1 MNIPDFLKRTDSN
14 AVSDYSAVSICSHS
28 RLNSAFIDKSLQGVM
43 SLRKFLLE
51 PPAGGVL
58 RNLNPIARVIFAFVL
73 LIAVSILRSL
83 EFQLV
88 ITGCLFLIVVLLSK
102 IKVIKFYKRILIIGF
117 FFGFLLSFPSCFNF
131 IVDGRIALPIFKLR
145 RDYTLWLY
153 HIPQVIGITYE
164 GIERTALFSV
174 RVINCATIAFL
185 LLKTSYFDEII
196 KALRSLKISHV
207 FLTIL
212 MLTYRYIILFARF
225 VEDFYLSKKARFL
238 GRDEKYMIEK
248 WIGSRIH
255 FLFRKTISFSEEVS
269 SAMKARLF
277 MSDKDSVSVTDSP
290 KIFEDEQMLFRLEKI
305 SYSYNDTIR
314 ALVDVSFEIRPEE
327 RFAIIGANGAG
338 KSTLLKI
345 MAGLLYP
352 ASGKVF
358 FKGQP
363 VTEQTLRNIDFLR
376 KFRGAVGF
384 VFQDSDVQLFSET
397 VFDELIYG
405 PLQLGLSKDEAETR
419 AVEIMNMLEIA
430 ELRDRPPYMLSDGEK
445 KRVALGAVLT
455 MNPEILILDEP
466 TVGLDPRTECFLME
480 LLVFLN
486 SQTKKTIIIATHDLS
501 IVAEL
506 QARVAV
512 LSEDHRIEK
521 IGTAEEI
528 LNDEKLLLSV
538 NLIHEHLHYHGKTM
552 HRHLHA
558 HTFFHKH

>member
-1 MNIPDFLKRTDSN
+1 
-14 AVSDYSAVSICSHS
+14 
-28 RLNSAFIDKSLQGVM
+28 
-43 SLRKFLLE
+43 
-51 PPAGGVL
+51 
-58 RNLNPIARVIFAFVL
+58 
-73 LIAVSILRSL
+73 
-83 EFQLV
+83 
-88 ITGCLFLIVVLLSK
+88 
-102 IKVIKFYKRILIIGF
+102 
-117 FFGFLLSFPSCFNF
+117 
-131 IVDGRIALPIFKLR
+131 
-145 RDYTLWLY
+145 
-153 HIPQVIGITYE
+153 
-164 GIERTALFSV
+164 
-174 RVINCATIAFL
+174 
-185 LLKTSYFDEII
+185 
-196 KALRSLKISHV
+196 
-207 FLTIL
+207 
-212 MLTYRYIILFARF
+212 
-225 VEDFYLSKKARFL
+225 
-238 GRDEKYMIEK
+238 
-248 WIGSRIH
+248 
-255 FLFRKTISFSEEVS
+255 
-269 SAMKARLF
+269 MKARLF

-528 LNDEKLLLSV
+528 LNDGKLLLSV